1 MVRTNFAKV
10 YPDIQSRCDQITTR
24 AVSGAYQRYTNVMQM
39 QANYYSKQRMIQPYI
54 LNAP

>member
-10 YPDIQSRCDQITTR
+10 YPVIQSRCDQITTR